1 MDAADVLSL
10 FFEAV
15 QATVQSLMLKRQL
28 SRRVNIWFVIIFT
41 VLNFAAI
48 AIPLPLYIALPVS
61 IASALLLVRLGLGGN
76 WGEALLYGVAS
87 SEIMWLSF
95 GVFDA
100 LLSIFAGAAHIPG
113 TRAGGILFLAVG
125 NILSLAA
132 YWLISGAAFGIIRNE
147 RAELQSI
154 MMILTPLALIFIM
167 EIYIVK
173 VVYGIADISSPINK
187 DIELLLVQS
196 LGAASVFCVLLS
208 YKKCADNFRMRE
220 KISMFDRERHYNE
233 QYANDIKAYY
243 NTAKSMRHDFKN
255 HILIIGEMLQKEQYR
270 DAASYIS
277 KLNKSCEGSEL
288 KFHTGCFILDIIF
301 TEKLSGIADKVTIN
315 CAAVPQIDETDICA
329 IFANAVDNAV
339 SAVSKLPDDEKYIA
353 ISTKKRGE
361 ILFIEIENSYDG
373 KPFERGTGIENMIS
387 AAEKYGGT
395 AKIIADGKRF
405 VLKMI
410 LCNSQH

>member
-1 MDAADVLSL
+1 MDAADILSL
-10 FFEAV
+10 LFEAV
-15 QATVQSLMLKRQL
+15 QAIVQTLMLRRTIL
-28 SRRVNIWFVIIFT
+28 RRVNICFVIIFT
-41 VLNFAAI
+41 VINFIAI
-48 AIPLPLYIALPVS
+48 AIHLPMYIGLSLS

-76 WGEALLYGVAS
+76 WGEALLYGVLS

-95 GVFDA
+95 GAFDS
-100 LLSIFAGAAHIPG
+100 LISIFAAVTHMPA
-113 TRAGGILFLAVG
+113 TRVGGMVFLAVG
-125 NILSLAA
+125 NILSLIA
-132 YWLISGAAFGIIRNE
+132 YWIISDAAFRIIRNE
-147 RAELQSI
+147 RAEWQSI

-173 VVYGIADISSPINK
+173 VIYGTADISSPINK

-196 LGAASVFCVLLS
+196 LGAASVFCVLFS

-220 KISMFDRERHYNE
+220 KITMYDRERHYSE
-233 QYANDIKAYY
+233 QYANDIKTYY

-255 HILIIGEMLQKEQYR
+255 HILIIGELLQKEKYR

-277 KLNKSCEGSEL
+277 KFNKSFESSEI

-301 TEKLSGIADKVTIN
+301 SEKLSKIADKVTIH
-315 CAAVPQIDETDICA
+315 CDAVPQIDETDICT

-339 SAVSKLPDDEKYIA
+339 SAVSKLSDDEKYIV

-361 ILFIEIENSYDG
+361 MLFIEIENSYDG
-373 KPFERGTGIENMIS
+373 KPFEKGTGIENMIS

-410 LCNSQH
+410 LCNSQQ

>member
-15 QATVQSLMLKRQL
+15 QSVVQTLALWRRF
-28 SRRVNIWFVIIFT
+28 SRRANIWFVIIFT
-41 VLNFAAI
+41 ALNFTAAEI
-48 AIPLPLYIALPVS
+48 TLPLYIALPVS
-61 IASALLLVRLGLGGN
+61 IVSVLLLVRLGLGGN
-76 WGEALLYGVAS
+76 WSDALLYGGLS

-95 GVFDA
+95 GVFDS
-100 LLSIFAGAAHIPG
+100 LLSVFAGVTHMPG
-113 TRAGGILFLAVG
+113 TRAGGILFLAAG

-132 YWLISGAAFGIIRNE
+132 YWLISGAAFRIIKNE
-147 RAELQSI
+147 RSELQSI
-154 MMILTPLALIFIM
+154 MIILTPLVLIFIV

-173 VVYGIADISSPINK
+173 VIYGIADTSSAINV
-187 DIELLLVQS
+187 DIELLLVQT
-196 LGAASVFCVLLS
+196 LGVASVFCILLS
-208 YKKCADNFRMRE
+208 YKRCADNFRMRE
-220 KISMFDRERHYNE
+220 KISLFDRERHYSG

-243 NTAKSMRHDFKN
+243 NAAKSMRHDFKN
-255 HILIIGEMLQKEQYR
+255 HILVIGELLRKEKYQ

-277 KLNKSCEGSEL
+277 KLDKTCESSEL
-288 KFHTGCFILDIIF
+288 KFHTGCFILDIILA
-301 TEKLSGIADKVTIN
+301 EKLAGLEDKVTIH
-315 CAAVPQIDETDICA
+315 CAAVPEIDETDICT
-329 IFANAVDNAV
+329 IFANAIDNAV
-339 SAVSKLPDDEKYIA
+339 SAVSKIPDDEKFIA

-361 ILFIEIENSYDG
+361 MLFIEIENSYDG
-373 KPFERGTGIENMIS
+373 KPFEKGTGIGNMIY